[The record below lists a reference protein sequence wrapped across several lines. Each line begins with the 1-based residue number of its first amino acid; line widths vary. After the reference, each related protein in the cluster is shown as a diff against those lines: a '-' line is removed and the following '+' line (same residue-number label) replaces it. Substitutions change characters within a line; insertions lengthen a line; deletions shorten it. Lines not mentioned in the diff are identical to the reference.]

1 MKEIQKYTVA
11 LLAEHIIDH
20 QIIRLHLILVQ
31 IVDIDQRQ
39 LRGSPLLD
47 IVLAIQALVMELGME
62 VMLHLMYQE
71 VLLWNRE
78 GGSYRGLTGEMIMD
92 QGLLG
97 IENEVLHLIEEEVL
111 YMLEIGILT
120 VGGTIMIEIEGTTTM
135 MRVEEGEIGIEV
147 TSRIIQE

>member
-11 LLAEHIIDH
+11 LLAENIIDH
-20 QIIRLHLILVQ
+20 QIIRVHLILVQ

-47 IVLAIQALVMELGME
+47 IVLAIQALGME
-62 VMLHLMYQE
+62 VMLHLMY
-71 VLLWNRE
+71 LKIILWNRE

-97 IENEVLHLIEEEVL
+97 IENEVLHLIEKEVL
-111 YMLEIGILT
+111 YILEIGILT
-120 VGGTIMIEIEGTTTM
+120 VGATIMIEIEGTTTM